1 MRQEG
6 VALAQRL
13 QLLALTQRGPC
24 AVLGTQRGLGCC
36 WAGTHTHIHT
46 ERDTPLEGVGAAE
59 GGPRQ
64 KPDALRGGQQ
74 PADHILTLHMQL
86 KRKVQG
92 NQKL

>member
-1 MRQEG
+1 MRVRSGQGYGKGQALGKVEG
-6 VALAQRL
+6 GFSNCLWRGAALSITDGLRL
-13 QLLALTQRGPC
+13 
-24 AVLGTQRGLGCC
+24 
-36 WAGTHTHIHT
+36 IHT